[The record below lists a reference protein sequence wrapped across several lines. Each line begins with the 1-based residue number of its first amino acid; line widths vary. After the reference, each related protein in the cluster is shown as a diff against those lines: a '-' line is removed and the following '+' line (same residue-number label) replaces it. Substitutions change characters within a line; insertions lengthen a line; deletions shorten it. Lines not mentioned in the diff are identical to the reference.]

1 MDIVLNYFE
10 NIRCLGGGV
19 VEEVKIEGSVVWVKF
34 ELFEGN
40 LVVMFIF
47 IKLGDE
53 FILRNWLCNFVIKSW
68 LKNLFYFKYMFFWIS

>member
-1 MDIVLNYFE
+1 M
-10 NIRCLGGGV
+10 GGGV

-53 FILRNWLCNFVIKSW
+53 FVLRN
-68 LKNLFYFKYMFFWIS
+68 